1 LKEPKQELIEIAKPI
16 LIVASVLTVLAVVF
30 LAGLGRVEGL
40 WLVFPLSGIRISTA
54 ITAIACFAIV
64 LFLQRK
70 NTLKSIYYSLLA
82 VVFPLASFELVWYY
96 SAAVLRGW
104 DLKIM
109 EFGALFGWVLLGI
122 SAVFRTRPSKVAVIL
137 YGAFAISF
145 AVWFGSGF
153 TFNDLSNPSFSVSA
167 EVLNVFSKGALFFAY
182 AVHVGSVGLGCRSSK
197 NPRKSSTE
205 NWDYCL
211 DGDHSLFAD

>member
-1 LKEPKQELIEIAKPI
+1 MEIVKPV
-16 LIVASVLTVLAVVF
+16 LIVVSALVVLVVMI
-30 LAGLGRVEGL
+30 LAGLGKVEGL
-40 WLVFPLSGIRISTA
+40 WLIFPLSGIRISTA
-54 ITAIACFAIV
+54 ATAIACFAIV

-70 NTLKSIYYSLLA
+70 NTLKSIYYALLA
-82 VVFPLASFELVWYY
+82 VIVPLASFEIIWYY

-122 SAVFRTRPSKVAVIL
+122 SAVFHTRPSRTAMIL

-145 AVWFGSGF
+145 AIWLGSGF

-167 EVLNVFSKGALFFAY
+167 EVFSVFTKSALFFAY
-182 AVHVGSVGLGCRSSK
+182 AVHIGRVGLNCKSSK
-197 NPRKSSTE
+197 NPRKSSSD

-211 DGDHSLFAD
+211 DGDYSFFAD